1 MTEKRIIA
9 LATKAY
15 ISIMGLEKWNS
26 LTDSEKHDAV
36 MTIIA
41 DFYNKIS

>member
-1 MTEKRIIA
+1 MTEERIIA

-15 ISIMGLEKWNS
+15 ISIMGLKKWNS
-26 LTDSEKHDAV
+26 LTAAEKHDAV

-41 DFYNKIS
+41 DYYNKIS